1 MRAKPSIVSLLGLL
15 LGFVLSAPAHADF
28 DDDYENKQWRELE
41 VQLPPAPDEKT
52 LIPLYVSAAT
62 DNRFFIDGAS
72 LSVGSDG
79 VIRYVLLILSPQ
91 GGRNVTFEGMRC
103 SSRERRIYASGRS
116 DGSWSKSR
124 NNEWVR
130 IQEVYAN
137 RHHANL
143 YLEYFCPIGNMVHS
157 AEEAREALRR
167 GGHQDVRRGL

>member
-1 MRAKPSIVSLLGLL
+1 MRIESGVVRFCAVLF
-15 LGFVLSAPAHADF
+15 GFVASVSAFAGF
-28 DDDYENKQWRELE
+28 DDDYESKQWKEIE
-41 VQLPPAPDEKT
+41 VQLPPAPDEKA

-72 LSVGSDG
+72 LSVGTDG
-79 VIRYVLLILSPQ
+79 VVRYVLLVLSPQ
-91 GGRNVTFEGMRC
+91 GARNVTFEGMRC
-103 SSRERRIYASGRS
+103 ASRERRIYASGRS

-143 YLEYFCPIGNMVHS
+143 YLEYFCPIGIPVRS

-167 GGHQDVRRGL
+167 GGHQDIRRGI